1 MVDGSLKFDTKFDTD
16 GVNKA
21 TDMVNKSVSRMYQ
34 RVKQAFSGKEVD
46 QSSAKM
52 KRLQNNVDE
61 ANAKVEKQ
69 IAEVER
75 LRTEYENLKSDD
87 GYIEPEAAKPLIEQ
101 AETLKAKIA
110 EAKQQV
116 AEYDKQWEHGVTG
129 ADGKSGEWVD
139 KVHSLQAEYD
149 KVLEK
154 IEKIESKAEA
164 KHQTDRSAQLASS
177 EAAIVDAEK
186 KLGGLKSKADI
197 AKTKLREAL
206 DAKAPAGFKKGLTGA
221 TAGLDKFV
229 KRIGG
234 LAKRVFIF
242 TVITRALRKLKELL
256 TSMTS
261 SDKQIQTSLA
271 NIKGNLLTAFQPI
284 YEFALPAIKALL
296 HALEQASAFLASFT
310 AALFGKSVS
319 QMQKNAKALNKQ
331 ATATSKVGK
340 AAEKASRSLASFDEL
355 NQLSDNSSSSSGGT
369 DASSVPAFN
378 TNLDDLDGNMAKIAA
393 YGSMLLGV
401 ALLMVGIATV
411 NIPAIILGIA
421 LIAAGIK
428 VGQNTGAF
436 SSMPTW
442 VNQIITWGL
451 MILGAALLIVGLVK
465 FSPKLILAGI
475 ALYMTGVKYGE
486 ASGAFEAMPGW
497 LKQIITWGG
506 MALGTALLVV
516 GIVMGNIYLTLA
528 GIMLLV
534 TGMTVGDKSGAFEAM
549 PPWLAQIVTWGSIAL
564 GTALLIAGIATTN
577 IPLIA
582 AGAALF
588 SVGIA
593 TGINSG
599 AFSAAWNAIKS
610 FGSQIAHGAADLW
623 NKITSGASRMWDS
636 IKNSGRDRL
645 NGIISLV
652 ERCINT
658 VVNKANRISWNIPD
672 WVPGIGGKKFGF
684 NLPTVSIPR
693 LATGTVVPRNYGEYT
708 AILGDNKREPEV
720 VSPLSTMKQ
729 AVREVMNELSGDNSR
744 PISISI
750 YTTLDGKVVGQSVIE
765 YHNGVVRRTGKT
777 PLAGVSV

>member
-1 MVDGSLKFDTKFDTD
+1 MVDGSLKFDTKFDTS

-21 TDMVNKSVSRMYQ
+21 TDMVNNSVSRMYQ

-46 QSSAKM
+46 QSSAKI
-52 KRLQNNVDE
+52 KQLQNNVDE

-69 IAEVER
+69 MAEVER
-75 LRTEYENLKSDD
+75 LRTEYEKLKSDN

-116 AEYDKQWEHGVTG
+116 AEYDKQWKHGVAG
-129 ADGKSGEWVD
+129 ADGKSGKWVD

-164 KHQTDRSAQLASS
+164 RHQTDRDAQLKAY
-177 EAAIVDAEK
+177 EDKIAALEG
-186 KLGGLKSKADI
+186 KLEGLKKKAGI
-197 AKTKLREAL
+197 ARTKLNEAL
-206 DAKAPAGFKKGLTGA
+206 DAKVPSNFKKSLSGA
-221 TAGLDKFV
+221 TGGLNKFT
-229 KRIGG
+229 KRVIG

-242 TVITRALRKLKELL
+242 TVITRALRKLRALL
-256 TSMTS
+256 ASMIS
-261 SDKQIQTSLA
+261 SDKQIRTSLA

-284 YEFALPAIKALL
+284 HEVALPALKKLL
-296 HALEQASAFLASFT
+296 LVLEQVTAFVAQFT

-340 AAEKASRSLASFDEL
+340 AADKAARSLASFDEL

-369 DASSVPAFN
+369 DASSAPAFN

-401 ALLMVGIATV
+401 ALLMIGIAKF
-411 NIPAIILGIA
+411 NIPAIIFGIA
-421 LIAAGIK
+421 LIAEGIK

-516 GIVMGNIYLTLA
+516 GIVMGNIHLTLA

-729 AVREVMNELSGDNSR
+729 AVREVMNELGGDNSR

>member
-1 MVDGSLKFDTKFDTD
+1 
-16 GVNKA
+16 
-21 TDMVNKSVSRMYQ
+21 
-34 RVKQAFSGKEVD
+34 
-46 QSSAKM
+46 
-52 KRLQNNVDE
+52 
-61 ANAKVEKQ
+61 
-69 IAEVER
+69 
-75 LRTEYENLKSDD
+75 
-87 GYIEPEAAKPLIEQ
+87 
-101 AETLKAKIA
+101 
-110 EAKQQV
+110 
-116 AEYDKQWEHGVTG
+116 
-129 ADGKSGEWVD
+129 
-139 KVHSLQAEYD
+139 
-149 KVLEK
+149 
-154 IEKIESKAEA
+154 
-164 KHQTDRSAQLASS
+164 
-177 EAAIVDAEK
+177 
-186 KLGGLKSKADI
+186 
-197 AKTKLREAL
+197 
-206 DAKAPAGFKKGLTGA
+206 
-221 TAGLDKFV
+221 
-229 KRIGG
+229 
-234 LAKRVFIF
+234 
-242 TVITRALRKLKELL
+242 
-256 TSMTS
+256 
-261 SDKQIQTSLA
+261 
-271 NIKGNLLTAFQPI
+271 
-284 YEFALPAIKALL
+284 
-296 HALEQASAFLASFT
+296 
-310 AALFGKSVS
+310 
-319 QMQKNAKALNKQ
+319 
-331 ATATSKVGK
+331 
-340 AAEKASRSLASFDEL
+340 
-355 NQLSDNSSSSSGGT
+355 
-369 DASSVPAFN
+369 
-378 TNLDDLDGNMAKIAA
+378 
-393 YGSMLLGV
+393 
-401 ALLMVGIATV
+401 
-411 NIPAIILGIA
+411 
-421 LIAAGIK
+421 
-428 VGQNTGAF
+428 
-436 SSMPTW
+436 
-442 VNQIITWGL
+442 

-636 IKNSGRDRL
+636 IKSSGRDKL

>member
-1 MVDGSLKFDTKFDTD
+1 MVDGSLKFDTKFDTG

-34 RVKQAFSGKEVD
+34 RVKQAFSGKEID

-61 ANAKVEKQ
+61 ANAKVKKQ

-101 AETLKAKIA
+101 AEMLKAKIA

-116 AEYDKQWEHGVTG
+116 AEYDKQWEHGVAG

-139 KVHSLQAEYD
+139 KVHRLQAEYD

-177 EAAIVDAEK
+177 EAAIADAEK

-206 DAKAPAGFKKGLTGA
+206 DAKAPAGFKKSLTGA
-221 TAGLDKFV
+221 TVGLDKFV

-242 TVITRALRKLKELL
+242 TVITKALRKLRALL

-369 DASSVPAFN
+369 DASSAPSFDSNIADME
-378 TNLDDLDGNMAKIAA
+378 TNVKKITA
-393 YGSMLLGV
+393 YATILAGI
-401 ALLMVGIATV
+401 ALVMVGIATA
-411 NIPAIILGIA
+411 NISAALFGVGLIITGIA
-421 LIAAGIK
+421 FGK
-428 VGQNTGAF
+428 GSGAF
-436 SSMPTW
+436 SGIPQW
-442 VNQIITWGL
+442 VHQIITWGS
-451 MILGAALLIVGLVK
+451 MILGVVLIVLGCYLG
-465 FSPKLILAGI
+465 FNPKLILAGL
-475 ALYMTGVKYGE
+475 AMLGTGLAYGS
-486 ASGAFEAMPGW
+486 ASGAFDVAFAKISEFKDNVINKIKEFGVNVKDWWNSNLAKFFTREYWQEKFNNIRGRCADF
-497 LKQIITWGG
+497 KNAVFNGAQN
-506 MALGTALLVV
+506 LV
-516 GIVMGNIYLTLA
+516 
-528 GIMLLV
+528 
-534 TGMTVGDKSGAFEAM
+534 SR
-549 PPWLAQIVTWGSIAL
+549 IA
-564 GTALLIAGIATTN
+564 
-577 IPLIA
+577 
-582 AGAALF
+582 
-588 SVGIA
+588 S
-593 TGINSG
+593 
-599 AFSAAWNAIKS
+599 SASN
-610 FGSQIAHGAADLW
+610 LW

-708 AILGDNKREPEV
+708 AILGDNKRDPEV

>member
-116 AEYDKQWEHGVTG
+116 AEYDKQWEHGVAG

-186 KLGGLKSKADI
+186 KLDGLRSKADI

-206 DAKAPAGFKKGLTGA
+206 SAKAPAGFKKGLTGA

-242 TVITRALRKLKELL
+242 TVITKALRKLKELL

-355 NQLSDNSSSSSGGT
+355 NQLSDNSSSSSGGA

-378 TNLDDLDGNMAKIAA
+378 TDLDDLDGNMAKIAA

-506 MALGTALLVV
+506 M
-516 GIVMGNIYLTLA
+516 
-528 GIMLLV
+528 
-534 TGMTVGDKSGAFEAM
+534 
-549 PPWLAQIVTWGSIAL
+549 AL

-777 PLAGVSV
+777 PLAGVGV

>member
-116 AEYDKQWEHGVTG
+116 AEYDKQWEQGVAG
-129 ADGKSGEWVD
+129 ADSKSGEWVD

-164 KHQTDRSAQLASS
+164 KHQTDRAAQLASS
-177 EAAIVDAEK
+177 EAAIADAET
-186 KLGGLKSKADI
+186 KLNGLKSKADI

-206 DAKAPAGFKKGLTGA
+206 SAKAPAGFKKSLAGA
-221 TAGLDKFV
+221 TVGLDKFV

-242 TVITRALRKLKELL
+242 TVITKALRKLKELL

-261 SDKQIQTSLA
+261 SDKQVQTSLA

-355 NQLSDNSSSSSGGT
+355 NQLSDNSSSSSGAT
-369 DASSVPAFN
+369 DASSAPSFN
-378 TNLDDLDGNMAKIAA
+378 SNIADMETNVKKITA
-393 YGSMLLGV
+393 YATILAGI
-401 ALLMVGIATV
+401 ALVMVGIATA
-411 NIPAIILGIA
+411 NISAALFGVGLIITGIA
-421 LIAAGIK
+421 FGK
-428 VGQNTGAF
+428 GSGAF
-436 SSMPTW
+436 SGIPQW
-442 VNQIITWGL
+442 VHQIITWGS
-451 MILGAALLIVGLVK
+451 MILGVVLIVLGCYLG
-465 FSPKLILAGI
+465 FNPKLILAGL
-475 ALYMTGVKYGE
+475 AMLGTGLAYGS
-486 ASGAFEAMPGW
+486 ASGAFDVAFAKISEFKDNVINKIKEFGVNVKDWWNSNLAKFFTREYWQEKFNNIRGRCADF
-497 LKQIITWGG
+497 KNAVFNGAQN
-506 MALGTALLVV
+506 LV
-516 GIVMGNIYLTLA
+516 
-528 GIMLLV
+528 
-534 TGMTVGDKSGAFEAM
+534 SR
-549 PPWLAQIVTWGSIAL
+549 IA
-564 GTALLIAGIATTN
+564 
-577 IPLIA
+577 
-582 AGAALF
+582 
-588 SVGIA
+588 S
-593 TGINSG
+593 
-599 AFSAAWNAIKS
+599 SASN
-610 FGSQIAHGAADLW
+610 LW

-658 VVNKANRISWNIPD
+658 VVNKANIISWNIPD

-729 AVREVMNELSGDNSR
+729 AVREVMNELGGDNSR

>member
-46 QSSAKM
+46 QSTARM
-52 KRLQNNVDE
+52 KQLQNSVDE

-69 IAEVER
+69 ISDIER
-75 LRTEYENLKSDD
+75 LRAEYAELKADD
-87 GYIEPEAAKPLIEQ
+87 GYIEPETAIPLIEQ

-116 AEYDKQWEHGVTG
+116 AEYDKQWEQGVAG
-129 ADGKSGEWVD
+129 ADSKSSQWID
-139 KVHSLQAEYD
+139 KLHSLQEEYD
-149 KVLEK
+149 KILEK

-164 KHQTDRSAQLASS
+164 KHQTDRDARLKAYEEKISDS
-177 EAAIVDAEK
+177 EG
-186 KLGGLKSKADI
+186 KLEGLKNKAEI
-197 AKTKLREAL
+197 AKTKLNEAL
-206 DAKAPAGFKKGLTGA
+206 DAKVPSNFKRGLTGA
-221 TAGLDKFV
+221 TEGLSRFL
-229 KRIGG
+229 KRVMG
-234 LAKRVFIF
+234 LAKRVFVF
-242 TVITRALRKLKELL
+242 TVILRALRKLQELL
-256 TSMTS
+256 KTMTS
-261 SDKQIQTSLA
+261 TDKQVQTSLA

-284 YEFALPAIKALL
+284 YEVALPALKELL
-296 HALEQASAFLASFT
+296 FVLEQVTAFVASFT

-355 NQLSDNSSSSSGGT
+355 NQLSDNSSSSSGAT
-369 DASSVPAFN
+369 DASSAPSFDSNIADME
-378 TNLDDLDGNMAKIAA
+378 TNVKKITA
-393 YGSMLLGV
+393 YATILAGI
-401 ALLMVGIATV
+401 ALVMVGIVTA
-411 NIPAIILGIA
+411 NISAALFGVGLIITGIA
-421 LIAAGIK
+421 FGK
-428 VGQNTGAF
+428 GSGAF
-436 SSMPTW
+436 SGIPQW
-442 VNQIITWGL
+442 VHQIITWGS
-451 MILGAALLIVGLVK
+451 MILGVVLIVLGCYLG
-465 FSPKLILAGI
+465 FNPKLILAGL
-475 ALYMTGVKYGE
+475 AMLGTGLAYGS
-486 ASGAFEAMPGW
+486 ASGAFDVAFAKISEFKDNVINKIKEFGVNVKDWWNSNLAKFFTREYWQEKFNNIRGRCADF
-497 LKQIITWGG
+497 KNAVFNGAQN
-506 MALGTALLVV
+506 LV
-516 GIVMGNIYLTLA
+516 
-528 GIMLLV
+528 
-534 TGMTVGDKSGAFEAM
+534 SR
-549 PPWLAQIVTWGSIAL
+549 IA
-564 GTALLIAGIATTN
+564 
-577 IPLIA
+577 
-582 AGAALF
+582 
-588 SVGIA
+588 S
-593 TGINSG
+593 
-599 AFSAAWNAIKS
+599 SASN
-610 FGSQIAHGAADLW
+610 LW

-729 AVREVMNELSGDNSR
+729 AVREVMNELGGDNSR

>member
-46 QSSAKM
+46 QSTARM
-52 KRLQNNVDE
+52 KQLQNSVDE

-69 IAEVER
+69 ISDIER
-75 LRTEYENLKSDD
+75 LRAEYAELKADD
-87 GYIEPEAAKPLIEQ
+87 GYIEPETAIPLIEQ
-101 AETLKAKIA
+101 AETLTAKIA

-116 AEYDKQWEHGVTG
+116 AEYDKQWEQGVAG
-129 ADGKSGEWVD
+129 ADSKSSQWID
-139 KVHSLQAEYD
+139 KLHSLQEEYD
-149 KVLEK
+149 KILEK

-164 KHQTDRSAQLASS
+164 KHQTDRDAQLKAYGEKISDS
-177 EAAIVDAEK
+177 EG
-186 KLGGLKSKADI
+186 KLEGLKNKAEI
-197 AKTKLREAL
+197 AKTKLNEAL
-206 DAKAPAGFKKGLTGA
+206 DAKVPSNFKRGLTGA
-221 TAGLDKFV
+221 TEGLSRFL
-229 KRIGG
+229 KRVMG
-234 LAKRVFIF
+234 LAKRVFVF
-242 TVITRALRKLKELL
+242 TVILRALRKLQELL
-256 TSMTS
+256 KTMTS
-261 SDKQIQTSLA
+261 TDKQVQISLA

-284 YEFALPAIKALL
+284 YEVALPALKELL
-296 HALEQASAFLASFT
+296 FVLEQVTAFVASFT

-355 NQLSDNSSSSSGGT
+355 NQLSDNSSSSSGAT
-369 DASSVPAFN
+369 DASSAPSFDSNIADME
-378 TNLDDLDGNMAKIAA
+378 TNVKKITA
-393 YGSMLLGV
+393 YATILAGI
-401 ALLMVGIATV
+401 ALVMVGIATA
-411 NIPAIILGIA
+411 NISAALFGVGLIITGIA
-421 LIAAGIK
+421 FGK
-428 VGQNTGAF
+428 GSGAF
-436 SSMPTW
+436 SGIPQW
-442 VNQIITWGL
+442 VHQIITWGS
-451 MILGAALLIVGLVK
+451 MILGVVLIVLGCYLG
-465 FSPKLILAGI
+465 FNPKLILAGL
-475 ALYMTGVKYGE
+475 AMLGTGLAYGS
-486 ASGAFEAMPGW
+486 ASGAFDVAFAKISEFKDNVINKIKEFGVNVKDWWNSNLAKFFTREYWQEKFNNIRGRCADF
-497 LKQIITWGG
+497 KNAVFNGAQN
-506 MALGTALLVV
+506 LV
-516 GIVMGNIYLTLA
+516 
-528 GIMLLV
+528 
-534 TGMTVGDKSGAFEAM
+534 SR
-549 PPWLAQIVTWGSIAL
+549 IA
-564 GTALLIAGIATTN
+564 
-577 IPLIA
+577 
-582 AGAALF
+582 
-588 SVGIA
+588 S
-593 TGINSG
+593 
-599 AFSAAWNAIKS
+599 SASN
-610 FGSQIAHGAADLW
+610 LW
-623 NKITSGASRMWDS
+623 NKITSGASRMWDL

-729 AVREVMNELSGDNSR
+729 AVREVMNELSGDNLR

>member
-1 MVDGSLKFDTKFDTD
+1 MADGSLDFDANFDMD
-16 GVNKA
+16 GVNEA
-21 TDMVNKSVSRMYQ
+21 TNMVNKSVSRMHQ
-34 RVKQAFSGKEVD
+34 SIKHAFGGKEID

-52 KRLQNNVDE
+52 KQLRNNVDE

-69 IAEVER
+69 IAEIER
-75 LRTEYENLKSDD
+75 LRAEYESLKANDD
-87 GYIEPEAAKPLIEQ
+87 YVEPEATKFLMSQAKQLEQ
-101 AETLKAKIA
+101 QRA
-110 EAKQQV
+110 EARAKV
-116 AEYDKQWEHGVTG
+116 AEYNQQWKQGIVG
-129 ADGKSGEWVD
+129 ADNKSSEWVE
-139 KVHSLQAEYD
+139 KVQSLQAKYA

-154 IEKIESKAEA
+154 IEKIESKAQS
-164 KHQTDRSAQLASS
+164 KQQTKRNAQLAALESGI
-177 EAAIVDAEK
+177 ANAET
-186 KLGGLKSKADI
+186 KLGSLQNKADV

-206 DAKAPAGFKKGLTGA
+206 SAKTPSGFRKSLSGA
-221 TAGLDKFV
+221 TVGLDKFV
-229 KRIGG
+229 KRVAG
-234 LAKRVFIF
+234 LAKRVFVF

-256 TSMTS
+256 TSMTA
-261 SDKQIQTSLA
+261 SDKQVQTSLA

-296 HALEQASAFLASFT
+296 RALEQASAFLASFT

-340 AAEKASRSLASFDEL
+340 ATEKASRSLASFDEL
-355 NQLSDNSSSSSGGT
+355 NQLSDNSSGSDAGASGAT
-369 DASSVPAFN
+369 APSFDNEIA
-378 TNLDDLDGNMAKIAA
+378 DLDSNIKRVTSQAMTLAGVGLVLVGIATA
-393 YGSMLLGV
+393 SIPAILTGVAFIAMGVVMREGTGTLTKPDWVDQVITWGGMIVGV
-401 ALLMVGIATV
+401 ALLVAGLA
-411 NIPAIILGIA
+411 LGSI
-421 LIAAGIK
+421 
-428 VGQNTGAF
+428 
-436 SSMPTW
+436 
-442 VNQIITWGL
+442 
-451 MILGAALLIVGLVK
+451 
-465 FSPKLILAGI
+465 KLILAGI
-475 ALYMTGVKYGE
+475 TLYATAVAYGK
-486 ASGAFEAMPGW
+486 ASGTFEAMPSW
-497 LKQIITWGG
+497 LKQ
-506 MALGTALLVV
+506 V
-516 GIVMGNIYLTLA
+516 
-528 GIMLLV
+528 
-534 TGMTVGDKSGAFEAM
+534 
-549 PPWLAQIVTWGSIAL
+549 VTWGSIAL
-564 GTALLIAGIATTN
+564 GTALLVIGIATGN
-577 IPLIA
+577 IALIA
-582 AGAALF
+582 AGILAFKFGAD
-588 SVGIA
+588 VGRE
-593 TGINSG
+593 SG
-599 AFSAAWNAIKS
+599 AFSELPSWLQTIINWGKKAMGTAMLVVGLITAQLSLIQIGASMLGITISTETVSDAFASTWNAVKS
-610 FGSQIAHGAADLW
+610 LGTRIANCASDLW

-636 IKNSGRDRL
+636 VKNSGRDRL

>member
-1 MVDGSLKFDTKFDTD
+1 
-16 GVNKA
+16 
-21 TDMVNKSVSRMYQ
+21 MYQ

-206 DAKAPAGFKKGLTGA
+206 SAKAPAGFKKGLTGA

-242 TVITRALRKLKELL
+242 TVITKALRKLKELL

-319 QMQKNAKALNKQ
+319 QMQRNAKALNKQ

-355 NQLSDNSSSSSGGT
+355 NQLSDNSSSSSGAT
-369 DASSVPAFN
+369 DASSAPSFDSNIADME
-378 TNLDDLDGNMAKIAA
+378 TNVKKITA
-393 YGSMLLGV
+393 YATILAGI
-401 ALLMVGIATV
+401 ALVMVGIATAHISAALFGV
-411 NIPAIILGIA
+411 GLIITGIA
-421 LIAAGIK
+421 FGK
-428 VGQNTGAF
+428 GSGAF
-436 SSMPTW
+436 SGIPQW
-442 VNQIITWGL
+442 VHQIITWGS
-451 MILGAALLIVGLVK
+451 MILGVVLIVLGCYLG
-465 FSPKLILAGI
+465 FNPKLILAGL
-475 ALYMTGVKYGE
+475 AMLGTGLAYGS
-486 ASGAFEAMPGW
+486 ASGAFDVAFAKISEFKDNVINKIKEFGVNVKDWWNSNLAKFFTREYWQEKFNNIRGRCADF
-497 LKQIITWGG
+497 KNAVFNGAQN
-506 MALGTALLVV
+506 LV
-516 GIVMGNIYLTLA
+516 
-528 GIMLLV
+528 
-534 TGMTVGDKSGAFEAM
+534 SR
-549 PPWLAQIVTWGSIAL
+549 IA
-564 GTALLIAGIATTN
+564 
-577 IPLIA
+577 
-582 AGAALF
+582 
-588 SVGIA
+588 S
-593 TGINSG
+593 
-599 AFSAAWNAIKS
+599 SASN
-610 FGSQIAHGAADLW
+610 LW

-636 IKNSGRDRL
+636 IKNSGRDKL

-729 AVREVMNELSGDNSR
+729 AVREVMNELGGDNSR

>member
-1 MVDGSLKFDTKFDTD
+1 MVDGSLDFDANFDMD
-16 GVNKA
+16 GVNEA
-21 TDMVNKSVSRMYQ
+21 TNMVNKSVSRMHQ
-34 RVKQAFSGKEVD
+34 RIKHAFGGKEID

-52 KRLQNNVDE
+52 KQLRNNVDE

-69 IAEVER
+69 IAEIER
-75 LRTEYENLKSDD
+75 LRAEYESLKANDD
-87 GYIEPEAAKPLIEQ
+87 YVEPEATKFLMSQAKQLEQ
-101 AETLKAKIA
+101 QRA
-110 EAKQQV
+110 EARAKV
-116 AEYDKQWEHGVTG
+116 AEYNQQWKQGIVG
-129 ADGKSGEWVD
+129 ADNKSSEWVE
-139 KVHSLQAEYD
+139 KVQSLQAKYA

-154 IEKIESKAEA
+154 IEKIESKAQS
-164 KHQTDRSAQLASS
+164 KQQTKRNAQLAALESGI
-177 EAAIVDAEK
+177 ANAET
-186 KLGGLKSKADI
+186 KLGSLQNKADV

-206 DAKAPAGFKKGLTGA
+206 SAKTPSGFRKSLSGA
-221 TAGLDKFV
+221 TVGLDKFA
-229 KRIGG
+229 KRVAG

-442 VNQIITWGL
+442 VNQIITWGQ

-475 ALYMTGVKYGE
+475 ALYMTGAKYGE

-506 MALGTALLVV
+506 MALGTALLVA

-534 TGMTVGDKSGAFEAM
+534 TGMTVGDENGAFEAM

-564 GTALLIAGIATTN
+564 GTALLIAGIATAN

-593 TGINSG
+593 TGIKSG

-636 IKNSGRDRL
+636 IKNSGRGRL

-729 AVREVMNELSGDNSR
+729 AVREVMNELGGDNSR

>member
-75 LRTEYENLKSDD
+75 LRAEYENLKSDD
-87 GYIEPEAAKPLIEQ
+87 GYIEPETAIPLIEQ

-116 AEYDKQWEHGVTG
+116 AEYDKQWEQGVAG
-129 ADGKSGEWVD
+129 ADSKSSQWID
-139 KVHSLQAEYD
+139 KLHSLQEEYD
-149 KVLEK
+149 KILEK

-164 KHQTDRSAQLASS
+164 KHQTDRDAQLKAYEEKISDS
-177 EAAIVDAEK
+177 EG
-186 KLGGLKSKADI
+186 KLEGLKNKAEI
-197 AKTKLREAL
+197 AKTKLNEAL
-206 DAKAPAGFKKGLTGA
+206 DAKVPSNFKRGLTGA
-221 TAGLDKFV
+221 TEGLSRFL
-229 KRIGG
+229 KRVMG
-234 LAKRVFIF
+234 LAKRVFVF
-242 TVITRALRKLKELL
+242 TVILRALRKLQELL
-256 TSMTS
+256 KTMTS
-261 SDKQIQTSLA
+261 TDKQVQTSLA

-284 YEFALPAIKALL
+284 YEVALPALKELL
-296 HALEQASAFLASFT
+296 FVLEQVTAFVASFT

-355 NQLSDNSSSSSGGT
+355 NQLSDNSSSSSGAT
-369 DASSVPAFN
+369 DASSAPSFDSNIADME
-378 TNLDDLDGNMAKIAA
+378 TNVKKITA
-393 YGSMLLGV
+393 YATILAGI
-401 ALLMVGIATV
+401 ALVMVGIATA
-411 NIPAIILGIA
+411 NISAALFGVGLIITGIA
-421 LIAAGIK
+421 FGK
-428 VGQNTGAF
+428 GSGAF
-436 SSMPTW
+436 SGIPQW
-442 VNQIITWGL
+442 VHQIITWGS
-451 MILGAALLIVGLVK
+451 MILGVVLIVLGCYLG
-465 FSPKLILAGI
+465 FNPKLILAGL
-475 ALYMTGVKYGE
+475 AMLGTGLAYGS
-486 ASGAFEAMPGW
+486 ASGAFDVAFAKISEFKDNVINKIKEFGVNVKDWWNSNLAKFFTREYWQEKFDNIRGRCADF
-497 LKQIITWGG
+497 KNAVFNGAQN
-506 MALGTALLVV
+506 LV
-516 GIVMGNIYLTLA
+516 
-528 GIMLLV
+528 
-534 TGMTVGDKSGAFEAM
+534 SR
-549 PPWLAQIVTWGSIAL
+549 IA
-564 GTALLIAGIATTN
+564 
-577 IPLIA
+577 
-582 AGAALF
+582 
-588 SVGIA
+588 S
-593 TGINSG
+593 
-599 AFSAAWNAIKS
+599 SASN
-610 FGSQIAHGAADLW
+610 LW

-636 IKNSGRDRL
+636 IKNSGRDKL

-729 AVREVMNELSGDNSR
+729 AVREVMNELGGDNSR

>member
-1 MVDGSLKFDTKFDTD
+1 MADGSLDFDANFDMD
-16 GVNKA
+16 GVNEA
-21 TDMVNKSVSRMYQ
+21 TNMVNKSVSRMHQ
-34 RVKQAFSGKEVD
+34 SIKHAFGGKEID

-52 KRLQNNVDE
+52 KQLRDNVDE

-69 IAEVER
+69 IAEIER
-75 LRTEYENLKSDD
+75 LRAEYESLKANDD
-87 GYIEPEAAKPLIEQ
+87 YVEPEATKFLMSQAKQLEQ
-101 AETLKAKIA
+101 QRA
-110 EAKQQV
+110 EARAKV
-116 AEYDKQWEHGVTG
+116 AEYNQQWKQGIVG
-129 ADGKSGEWVD
+129 ADNKSSEWVE
-139 KVHSLQAEYD
+139 KVQSLQAKYA

-154 IEKIESKAEA
+154 IEKIESKAQS
-164 KHQTDRSAQLASS
+164 KQQTKRNAQLAALESGI
-177 EAAIVDAEK
+177 ANAET
-186 KLGGLKSKADI
+186 KLGSLQNKADV

-206 DAKAPAGFKKGLTGA
+206 SAKTPSGFRKSLSGA
-221 TAGLDKFV
+221 TVGLDKFA
-229 KRIGG
+229 KRVAG
-234 LAKRVFIF
+234 LAKRVFVF

-256 TSMTS
+256 TSMTA
-261 SDKQIQTSLA
+261 SDKQVQTSLA

-284 YEFALPAIKALL
+284 YEVALPALKELL
-296 HALEQASAFLASFT
+296 LVLEQASAFLASFT

-369 DASSVPAFN
+369 DASSAPAFN

-528 GIMLLV
+528 GIMLLA

-593 TGINSG
+593 TGIKSG

>member
-46 QSSAKM
+46 QSTARM
-52 KRLQNNVDE
+52 KQLQNSVDE

-69 IAEVER
+69 ISDIER
-75 LRTEYENLKSDD
+75 LRAEYAELKADD
-87 GYIEPEAAKPLIEQ
+87 GYIEPETAIPLIEQ

-116 AEYDKQWEHGVTG
+116 AEYDKQWEQGVAG
-129 ADGKSGEWVD
+129 ADSKSSQWID
-139 KVHSLQAEYD
+139 KLHSLQEEYD
-149 KVLEK
+149 KILEK

-164 KHQTDRSAQLASS
+164 KHQTDRDAQLKAYEEKISDS
-177 EAAIVDAEK
+177 EG
-186 KLGGLKSKADI
+186 KLEGLKNKAEI
-197 AKTKLREAL
+197 SKTKLNEAL
-206 DAKAPAGFKKGLTGA
+206 DAKVPSNFKRGLTGA
-221 TAGLDKFV
+221 TEGLSRFL
-229 KRIGG
+229 KRVMG
-234 LAKRVFIF
+234 LAKRVFVF
-242 TVITRALRKLKELL
+242 TVILRALRKLQELL
-256 TSMTS
+256 KTMTS
-261 SDKQIQTSLA
+261 TDKQVQTSLA

-284 YEFALPAIKALL
+284 YEVALPALKELL
-296 HALEQASAFLASFT
+296 FVLEQVTAFVASFT

-355 NQLSDNSSSSSGGT
+355 NQLSDNSSSSSGAT
-369 DASSVPAFN
+369 DASSAPSFDSNIADME
-378 TNLDDLDGNMAKIAA
+378 TNVKKITA
-393 YGSMLLGV
+393 YATILAGI
-401 ALLMVGIATV
+401 ALVMVGIATA
-411 NIPAIILGIA
+411 NISAALFGVGLIITGIA
-421 LIAAGIK
+421 FGK
-428 VGQNTGAF
+428 GSGAF
-436 SSMPTW
+436 SGIPQW
-442 VNQIITWGL
+442 VHQIITWGS
-451 MILGAALLIVGLVK
+451 MILGVVLIVLGCYLG
-465 FSPKLILAGI
+465 FNPKLILAGL
-475 ALYMTGVKYGE
+475 AMLGTGLAYGS
-486 ASGAFEAMPGW
+486 ASGAFDVAFAKISEFKDNVINKIKEFGVNVKDWWNSNLAKFFTREYWQEKFNNIRGRCADF
-497 LKQIITWGG
+497 KNAVFNGAQN
-506 MALGTALLVV
+506 LV
-516 GIVMGNIYLTLA
+516 
-528 GIMLLV
+528 
-534 TGMTVGDKSGAFEAM
+534 SR
-549 PPWLAQIVTWGSIAL
+549 IA
-564 GTALLIAGIATTN
+564 
-577 IPLIA
+577 
-582 AGAALF
+582 
-588 SVGIA
+588 S
-593 TGINSG
+593 
-599 AFSAAWNAIKS
+599 SASN
-610 FGSQIAHGAADLW
+610 LW

-636 IKNSGRDRL
+636 IKNSGRDKL

-729 AVREVMNELSGDNSR
+729 AVREVMNELGGDNSR

>member
-116 AEYDKQWEHGVTG
+116 AEYDKQWEHGVAG

-139 KVHSLQAEYD
+139 KVHRLQAEYD

-186 KLGGLKSKADI
+186 KLDGLRSKADI

-206 DAKAPAGFKKGLTGA
+206 SAKAPAGFKKSLTGA
-221 TAGLDKFV
+221 TVGLDKFV
-229 KRIGG
+229 KRIRG
-234 LAKRVFIF
+234 LSKRVFIF
-242 TVITRALRKLKELL
+242 TVITRALRKLRALL

-261 SDKQIQTSLA
+261 SDKQIQTYLA

-296 HALEQASAFLASFT
+296 HAIEQASAFLASFT

-369 DASSVPAFN
+369 DASSAPSFDNEIA
-378 TNLDDLDGNMAKIAA
+378 DLDSNIKRVTSQAMTLAGVGLVLVGIATA
-393 YGSMLLGV
+393 SIPAILTGVALIMMGVTMREGTGTLTKPNWVDQVITWGGMIVGV
-401 ALLMVGIATV
+401 ALLVAGLA
-411 NIPAIILGIA
+411 LGSI
-421 LIAAGIK
+421 
-428 VGQNTGAF
+428 
-436 SSMPTW
+436 
-442 VNQIITWGL
+442 
-451 MILGAALLIVGLVK
+451 
-465 FSPKLILAGI
+465 KLILAGI
-475 ALYMTGVKYGE
+475 TLYATAAAYGK
-486 ASGAFEAMPGW
+486 ASGTFEAMPSW
-497 LKQIITWGG
+497 LKQ
-506 MALGTALLVV
+506 V
-516 GIVMGNIYLTLA
+516 
-528 GIMLLV
+528 
-534 TGMTVGDKSGAFEAM
+534 
-549 PPWLAQIVTWGSIAL
+549 VTWGSIAL
-564 GTALLIAGIATTN
+564 GTALLVIGIATGN
-577 IPLIA
+577 IALIA
-582 AGAALF
+582 AGILAF
-588 SVGIA
+588 KFGTDVGRE
-593 TGINSG
+593 SG
-599 AFSAAWNAIKS
+599 AFSELPSWLQTIISWGKKAMGTALLVVGLITANLSLIQRGASMLGITISTETVSDAFSATWNAVRS
-610 FGSQIAHGAADLW
+610 LGTRIANCAADLW

-729 AVREVMNELSGDNSR
+729 AVREVMNELGGDNSR

>member
-1 MVDGSLKFDTKFDTD
+1 MADGSLDFDANFDMD
-16 GVNKA
+16 GVNEA
-21 TDMVNKSVSRMYQ
+21 TNMVNKSVSRMHQ
-34 RVKQAFSGKEVD
+34 SIKHAFGGKEID

-52 KRLQNNVDE
+52 KQLRNNVDE

-69 IAEVER
+69 IAEIER
-75 LRTEYENLKSDD
+75 LRAEYESLKANDD
-87 GYIEPEAAKPLIEQ
+87 YVEPEATKFLMSQAKQLEQ
-101 AETLKAKIA
+101 QRA
-110 EAKQQV
+110 EARAKV
-116 AEYDKQWEHGVTG
+116 AEYNQQWKQGVVG
-129 ADGKSGEWVD
+129 ADNKSSEWVE
-139 KVHSLQAEYD
+139 KVQSLQAKYA

-154 IEKIESKAEA
+154 IEKIESKAQS
-164 KHQTDRSAQLASS
+164 KQQTKRNAQLAALESGI
-177 EAAIVDAEK
+177 ANAET
-186 KLGGLKSKADI
+186 KLGSLQNKADV

-206 DAKAPAGFKKGLTGA
+206 SAKTPSGFRKSLSGA
-221 TAGLDKFV
+221 TVGLDKFV
-229 KRIGG
+229 KRVAG
-234 LAKRVFIF
+234 LAKRVFVF

-256 TSMTS
+256 TSMMA
-261 SDKQIQTSLA
+261 SDKQVQTSLA
-271 NIKGNLLTAFQPI
+271 NTKGNLLTAFQPI

-296 HALEQASAFLASFT
+296 QVLEQASAFLASFT

-369 DASSVPAFN
+369 DASSAPAFN

-729 AVREVMNELSGDNSR
+729 AVREVMNELSGDSSR

>member
-242 TVITRALRKLKELL
+242 TVITKALRKLKELL

-369 DASSVPAFN
+369 DASSAPSFDSNIAN
-378 TNLDDLDGNMAKIAA
+378 METNVKKITA
-393 YGSMLLGV
+393 YATILAGI
-401 ALLMVGIATV
+401 ALVMVGIATA
-411 NIPAIILGIA
+411 NISAALFGVGLIITGIA
-421 LIAAGIK
+421 FGK
-428 VGQNTGAF
+428 GSGAF
-436 SSMPTW
+436 SGIPQW
-442 VNQIITWGL
+442 VHQIITWGS
-451 MILGAALLIVGLVK
+451 MILGVVLIVLGCYLG
-465 FSPKLILAGI
+465 FNPKLILAG
-475 ALYMTGVKYGE
+475 LTMLGVGLAYGS
-486 ASGAFEAMPGW
+486 ASGAFDVAFAKISEFKDNVINKIKEFGANVKDWWISNLAKFFTREYWQEKFNNIRG
-497 LKQIITWGG
+497 KCADFKNAVFNGAQN
-506 MALGTALLVV
+506 LV
-516 GIVMGNIYLTLA
+516 
-528 GIMLLV
+528 
-534 TGMTVGDKSGAFEAM
+534 SR
-549 PPWLAQIVTWGSIAL
+549 IA
-564 GTALLIAGIATTN
+564 
-577 IPLIA
+577 
-582 AGAALF
+582 
-588 SVGIA
+588 S
-593 TGINSG
+593 
-599 AFSAAWNAIKS
+599 SASN
-610 FGSQIAHGAADLW
+610 LW
-623 NKITSGASRMWDS
+623 NKITSGAARMWDTV
-636 IKNSGRDRL
+636 KNAGRDRL

>member
-116 AEYDKQWEHGVTG
+116 AEYDKQWEQGVAG
-129 ADGKSGEWVD
+129 ADSKSSQWID
-139 KVHSLQAEYD
+139 KLHSLQEEYD
-149 KVLEK
+149 KILEK

-164 KHQTDRSAQLASS
+164 KHQTDRDARLKAYEEKISDS
-177 EAAIVDAEK
+177 EG
-186 KLGGLKSKADI
+186 KLEGLKNKAEI
-197 AKTKLREAL
+197 AKTKLNEAL
-206 DAKAPAGFKKGLTGA
+206 DAKVPSNFKRGLTGA
-221 TAGLDKFV
+221 TEGLSRFL
-229 KRIGG
+229 KRVMG
-234 LAKRVFIF
+234 LAKRVFVF
-242 TVITRALRKLKELL
+242 TVILRALRKLQELL
-256 TSMTS
+256 KTMTS
-261 SDKQIQTSLA
+261 TDKQVQTSLA

-284 YEFALPAIKALL
+284 YEVALPALKELL
-296 HALEQASAFLASFT
+296 FVLEQVTAFVASFT

-355 NQLSDNSSSSSGGT
+355 NQLSDNSSSSSGAT
-369 DASSVPAFN
+369 DASSAPSFDSNIADME
-378 TNLDDLDGNMAKIAA
+378 TNVKKITA
-393 YGSMLLGV
+393 YATILAGI
-401 ALLMVGIATV
+401 ALVMVGIATA
-411 NIPAIILGIA
+411 NISAALFGVGLIITGIA
-421 LIAAGIK
+421 FGK
-428 VGQNTGAF
+428 GSGAF
-436 SSMPTW
+436 SGIPQW
-442 VNQIITWGL
+442 VHQIITWGS
-451 MILGAALLIVGLVK
+451 MILGVVLIVLGCYLG
-465 FSPKLILAGI
+465 FNPKLILAGL
-475 ALYMTGVKYGE
+475 AMLGTGLAYGS
-486 ASGAFEAMPGW
+486 ASGAFDVAFAKISEFKDNVINKIKEFGVNVKDWWNSNLAKFFTREYWQEKFNNIRGRCADF
-497 LKQIITWGG
+497 KNAVFNGAQN
-506 MALGTALLVV
+506 LV
-516 GIVMGNIYLTLA
+516 
-528 GIMLLV
+528 
-534 TGMTVGDKSGAFEAM
+534 SR
-549 PPWLAQIVTWGSIAL
+549 IA
-564 GTALLIAGIATTN
+564 
-577 IPLIA
+577 
-582 AGAALF
+582 
-588 SVGIA
+588 S
-593 TGINSG
+593 
-599 AFSAAWNAIKS
+599 SASN
-610 FGSQIAHGAADLW
+610 LW

-636 IKNSGRDRL
+636 IKNSGRDKL

-729 AVREVMNELSGDNSR
+729 AVREVMNELGGDNSR

>member
-1 MVDGSLKFDTKFDTD
+1 MVDGSLDFDANFDMD
-16 GVNKA
+16 GVNEA
-21 TDMVNKSVSRMYQ
+21 TNMVNKSVSRMHQ
-34 RVKQAFSGKEVD
+34 SIKHAFGGKEID

-52 KRLQNNVDE
+52 KQLRNNVDE

-69 IAEVER
+69 IAEIER
-75 LRTEYENLKSDD
+75 LRAEYESLKANDD
-87 GYIEPEAAKPLIEQ
+87 YVEPEATKFLMSQAKQLEQ
-101 AETLKAKIA
+101 QRA
-110 EAKQQV
+110 EARAKV
-116 AEYDKQWEHGVTG
+116 AEYNQQWKQGIVG
-129 ADGKSGEWVD
+129 ADNKSSEWVE
-139 KVHSLQAEYD
+139 KVQSLQAKYA

-154 IEKIESKAEA
+154 IEKIESKAQS
-164 KHQTDRSAQLASS
+164 KQQTKRNAQLAALESGI
-177 EAAIVDAEK
+177 ANAET
-186 KLGGLKSKADI
+186 KLGSLQNKADV

-206 DAKAPAGFKKGLTGA
+206 SAKTPSGFRKSLSGA
-221 TAGLDKFV
+221 TVGLDKFA
-229 KRIGG
+229 KRVAG

-256 TSMTS
+256 TSMTL

-355 NQLSDNSSSSSGGT
+355 NQLSDNSSSSSGAT

-378 TNLDDLDGNMAKIAA
+378 TDLDDLDGNMAKIAA

-729 AVREVMNELSGDNSR
+729 AVREVMNELGGDNSR

>member
-69 IAEVER
+69 ISDIER
-75 LRTEYENLKSDD
+75 LRAEYAELKADD
-87 GYIEPEAAKPLIEQ
+87 GYIEPETAIPLIEQ

-116 AEYDKQWEHGVTG
+116 AEYDKQWEQGVAG
-129 ADGKSGEWVD
+129 ADSKSSQWID
-139 KVHSLQAEYD
+139 KLHSLQEEYD
-149 KVLEK
+149 KILEK

-164 KHQTDRSAQLASS
+164 KHQTDRDAQLKAYEEKISDS
-177 EAAIVDAEK
+177 EG
-186 KLGGLKSKADI
+186 KLEGLKNKAEI
-197 AKTKLREAL
+197 AKTKLNEAL
-206 DAKAPAGFKKGLTGA
+206 DAKVPSNFKRGLTGA
-221 TAGLDKFV
+221 TEGLSRFL
-229 KRIGG
+229 KRVMG
-234 LAKRVFIF
+234 LAKRVFVF
-242 TVITRALRKLKELL
+242 TVILRALRKLQELL
-256 TSMTS
+256 KTMTS
-261 SDKQIQTSLA
+261 TDKQVQTSLA

-284 YEFALPAIKALL
+284 YEVALPALKELL
-296 HALEQASAFLASFT
+296 FVLEQVTAFVASFT

-355 NQLSDNSSSSSGGT
+355 NQLSDNSSSSSGAT
-369 DASSVPAFN
+369 DASSAPSFDSNIADME
-378 TNLDDLDGNMAKIAA
+378 TNVKKITAYATILAGMA
-393 YGSMLLGV
+393 LV
-401 ALLMVGIATV
+401 MVGIATA
-411 NIPAIILGIA
+411 NISAALFGVGLIITGIA
-421 LIAAGIK
+421 FGK
-428 VGQNTGAF
+428 GSGAF
-436 SSMPTW
+436 SGIPQW
-442 VNQIITWGL
+442 VHQIITWGS
-451 MILGAALLIVGLVK
+451 MILGVVLIVLGCYLG
-465 FSPKLILAGI
+465 FNPKLILAGL
-475 ALYMTGVKYGE
+475 AMLGTGLAYGS
-486 ASGAFEAMPGW
+486 ASGAFDVAFAKISEFKDNVINKIKEFGVNVKDWWNSNLAKFFTREYWQEKFNNIRGRCADF
-497 LKQIITWGG
+497 KNAVFNGAQN
-506 MALGTALLVV
+506 LV
-516 GIVMGNIYLTLA
+516 
-528 GIMLLV
+528 
-534 TGMTVGDKSGAFEAM
+534 SR
-549 PPWLAQIVTWGSIAL
+549 IA
-564 GTALLIAGIATTN
+564 
-577 IPLIA
+577 
-582 AGAALF
+582 
-588 SVGIA
+588 S
-593 TGINSG
+593 
-599 AFSAAWNAIKS
+599 SASN
-610 FGSQIAHGAADLW
+610 LW
-623 NKITSGASRMWDS
+623 NKITSGAARMWDTV
-636 IKNSGRDRL
+636 KNAGRDRL

-729 AVREVMNELSGDNSR
+729 AVREVMNELGGDNSR

>member
-242 TVITRALRKLKELL
+242 TVITKALRKLKELL

-355 NQLSDNSSSSSGGT
+355 NQLSDNSSSSSGAT
-369 DASSVPAFN
+369 DASSAPSFDSNIADME
-378 TNLDDLDGNMAKIAA
+378 TNVKKITA
-393 YGSMLLGV
+393 YATILAGI
-401 ALLMVGIATV
+401 ALVMVGIATA
-411 NIPAIILGIA
+411 NISAALFGVGLIITGIA
-421 LIAAGIK
+421 FGK
-428 VGQNTGAF
+428 GSGAF
-436 SSMPTW
+436 SGIPQW
-442 VNQIITWGL
+442 VHQIITWGS
-451 MILGAALLIVGLVK
+451 MILGVVLIVLGCYLG
-465 FSPKLILAGI
+465 FNPKLILAGL
-475 ALYMTGVKYGE
+475 AMLGTGLAYGS
-486 ASGAFEAMPGW
+486 ASGAFDVAFAKISEFKDNVINKIKEFGVNVKDWWNSNLAKFFTREYWQEKFNNIRGRCADF
-497 LKQIITWGG
+497 KNAVFNGAQN
-506 MALGTALLVV
+506 LV
-516 GIVMGNIYLTLA
+516 
-528 GIMLLV
+528 
-534 TGMTVGDKSGAFEAM
+534 SR
-549 PPWLAQIVTWGSIAL
+549 IA
-564 GTALLIAGIATTN
+564 
-577 IPLIA
+577 
-582 AGAALF
+582 
-588 SVGIA
+588 S
-593 TGINSG
+593 
-599 AFSAAWNAIKS
+599 SASN
-610 FGSQIAHGAADLW
+610 LW
-623 NKITSGASRMWDS
+623 NKITSGAARMWDTV
-636 IKNSGRDRL
+636 KNAGRDRL

-729 AVREVMNELSGDNSR
+729 AVREVMNELSVDNSR

>member
-116 AEYDKQWEHGVTG
+116 AEYDKQWEQGVAG
-129 ADGKSGEWVD
+129 ADSKSSQWID
-139 KVHSLQAEYD
+139 KLHSLQEEYD
-149 KVLEK
+149 KILEK

-164 KHQTDRSAQLASS
+164 KHQTDRDAQLKAYEEKIADS
-177 EAAIVDAEK
+177 EG
-186 KLGGLKSKADI
+186 KLEGLKNKAEI
-197 AKTKLREAL
+197 AKTKLNEAL
-206 DAKAPAGFKKGLTGA
+206 DAKVPSNFKRGLTGA
-221 TAGLDKFV
+221 TEGLSRFL
-229 KRIGG
+229 KRVMG
-234 LAKRVFIF
+234 LAKRVFVF
-242 TVITRALRKLKELL
+242 TVILRALRKLQELL
-256 TSMTS
+256 KTMTS
-261 SDKQIQTSLA
+261 TDKQVQTSLA

-284 YEFALPAIKALL
+284 YEVALPALKELL
-296 HALEQASAFLASFT
+296 FVLEQVTAFVASFT

-369 DASSVPAFN
+369 DASSAPSFDSDIADME
-378 TNLDDLDGNMAKIAA
+378 TNVKKITA
-393 YGSMLLGV
+393 YATILAGI
-401 ALLMVGIATV
+401 ALVMVGIATA
-411 NIPAIILGIA
+411 NISAALFGVGLIITGTA
-421 LIAAGIK
+421 FGK
-428 VGQNTGAF
+428 GSGAF
-436 SSMPTW
+436 SGIPQW
-442 VNQIITWGL
+442 VHQIITWGS
-451 MILGAALLIVGLVK
+451 MILGVVLIVLGCYLG
-465 FSPKLILAGI
+465 FNPKLILAGL
-475 ALYMTGVKYGE
+475 AMLGTGLAYGS
-486 ASGAFEAMPGW
+486 ASGAFDVAFAKISEFKDNVINKIKEFGANVKDWWISNLAKFFTREYWQEKFNNIRGRCTDF
-497 LKQIITWGG
+497 KNAVFNGAQN
-506 MALGTALLVV
+506 LV
-516 GIVMGNIYLTLA
+516 
-528 GIMLLV
+528 
-534 TGMTVGDKSGAFEAM
+534 SR
-549 PPWLAQIVTWGSIAL
+549 IA
-564 GTALLIAGIATTN
+564 
-577 IPLIA
+577 
-582 AGAALF
+582 
-588 SVGIA
+588 S
-593 TGINSG
+593 
-599 AFSAAWNAIKS
+599 SASN
-610 FGSQIAHGAADLW
+610 LW

-636 IKNSGRDRL
+636 IKNSGRGRL

-729 AVREVMNELSGDNSR
+729 AVREVMNELGGDNSR

>member
-116 AEYDKQWEHGVTG
+116 AEYDKQWEHGVAG

-139 KVHSLQAEYD
+139 KVHRLQAEYD

-186 KLGGLKSKADI
+186 KLDGLRSKADI

-206 DAKAPAGFKKGLTGA
+206 SAKAPAGFKKSLTGA
-221 TAGLDKFV
+221 TVGLDKFV

-234 LAKRVFIF
+234 LVKRVFIF
-242 TVITRALRKLKELL
+242 TVITRALRKLRALL

-319 QMQKNAKALNKQ
+319 QMQKNAKALNRQ
-331 ATATSKVGK
+331 ATATGKVGK

-369 DASSVPAFN
+369 DASSVPSFDSNIADME
-378 TNLDDLDGNMAKIAA
+378 TNVRKITA
-393 YGSMLLGV
+393 Y
-401 ALLMVGIATV
+401 AT
-411 NIPAIILGIA
+411 
-421 LIAAGIK
+421 
-428 VGQNTGAF
+428 
-436 SSMPTW
+436 
-442 VNQIITWGL
+442 
-451 MILGAALLIVGLVK
+451 
-465 FSPKLILAGI
+465 ILAGI
-475 ALYMTGVKYGE
+475 ALVMVGIATANIPAALFGVGLIITGIAFGKG
-486 ASGAFEAMPGW
+486 SGAFSGIPQW
-497 LKQIITWGG
+497 VHQIITWGSMILG
-506 MALGTALLVV
+506 VVLIVLGCYLGFNPKLILDGLAMLGT
-516 GIVMGNIYLTLA
+516 GLA
-528 GIMLLV
+528 YGSA
-534 TGMTVGDKSGAFEAM
+534 SGAFDVAFETIKAFKDKVVQKIREFGNEVKN
-549 PPWLAQIVTWGSIAL
+549 WWNTNLARFFTREYWQEKFN
-564 GTALLIAGIATTN
+564 N
-577 IPLIA
+577 IRDRCTS
-582 AGAALF
+582 F
-588 SVGIA
+588 KN
-593 TGINSG
+593 T
-599 AFSAAWNAIKS
+599 IKNGVS
-610 FGSQIAHGAADLW
+610 NLVSNISSSAADLW

-729 AVREVMNELSGDNSR
+729 AVREVMNELGGDNSR

>member
-1 MVDGSLKFDTKFDTD
+1 M
-16 GVNKA
+16 
-21 TDMVNKSVSRMYQ
+21 
-34 RVKQAFSGKEVD
+34 
-46 QSSAKM
+46 
-52 KRLQNNVDE
+52 
-61 ANAKVEKQ
+61 
-69 IAEVER
+69 
-75 LRTEYENLKSDD
+75 
-87 GYIEPEAAKPLIEQ
+87 
-101 AETLKAKIA
+101 
-110 EAKQQV
+110 
-116 AEYDKQWEHGVTG
+116 
-129 ADGKSGEWVD
+129 
-139 KVHSLQAEYD
+139 
-149 KVLEK
+149 
-154 IEKIESKAEA
+154 
-164 KHQTDRSAQLASS
+164 
-177 EAAIVDAEK
+177 
-186 KLGGLKSKADI
+186 
-197 AKTKLREAL
+197 
-206 DAKAPAGFKKGLTGA
+206 
-221 TAGLDKFV
+221 
-229 KRIGG
+229 
-234 LAKRVFIF
+234 
-242 TVITRALRKLKELL
+242 
-256 TSMTS
+256 
-261 SDKQIQTSLA
+261 
-271 NIKGNLLTAFQPI
+271 TAFQPI

-369 DASSVPAFN
+369 DASSAPAFN

-729 AVREVMNELSGDNSR
+729 AVREVMNELGGDNSR

-750 YTTLDGKVVGQSVIE
+750 YTTLDGKVVGQSAIE

>member
-34 RVKQAFSGKEVD
+34 RVKQAFSGKEID

-52 KRLQNNVDE
+52 KQLQNNVDE

-116 AEYDKQWEHGVTG
+116 AEYNKQWEHGVAG
-129 ADGKSGEWVD
+129 ADGKSGGWVD
-139 KVHSLQAEYD
+139 RVHSLQAEYD

-164 KHQTDRSAQLASS
+164 KHQTNRAAQFALS
-177 EAAIVDAEK
+177 EVAIVDAEK
-186 KLGGLKSKADI
+186 KLDGLRSKADI

-221 TAGLDKFV
+221 TAGLNKFV

-242 TVITRALRKLKELL
+242 TVITKALRKLKELL

-355 NQLSDNSSSSSGGT
+355 NQLSDNSSSSSGGA
-369 DASSVPAFN
+369 DASSVPSFDSNIADME
-378 TNLDDLDGNMAKIAA
+378 TNVKKITA
-393 YGSMLLGV
+393 YATILAGI
-401 ALLMVGIATV
+401 ALVMVGIATA
-411 NIPAIILGIA
+411 NISVALFGVGLIITGIA
-421 LIAAGIK
+421 FGK
-428 VGQNTGAF
+428 GSGAF
-436 SSMPTW
+436 SGIPQW
-442 VNQIITWGL
+442 VHQIITWGS
-451 MILGAALLIVGLVK
+451 MILGVVLIVLGCY
-465 FSPKLILAGI
+465 FGFNPKLILAG
-475 ALYMTGVKYGE
+475 LVMLGTGLVYGS
-486 ASGAFEAMPGW
+486 ASGAFDVAFAKISEFKDNVINKIKEFGVNVKDWWNSNLAKFFTREYWQEKFNNIRGRCADF
-497 LKQIITWGG
+497 KNAVFNGAQN
-506 MALGTALLVV
+506 LV
-516 GIVMGNIYLTLA
+516 
-528 GIMLLV
+528 
-534 TGMTVGDKSGAFEAM
+534 SR
-549 PPWLAQIVTWGSIAL
+549 IASS
-564 GTALLIAGIATTN
+564 TSN
-577 IPLIA
+577 
-582 AGAALF
+582 
-588 SVGIA
+588 
-593 TGINSG
+593 
-599 AFSAAWNAIKS
+599 
-610 FGSQIAHGAADLW
+610 LW
-623 NKITSGASRMWDS
+623 NKITSGAARMWDTV
-636 IKNSGRDRL
+636 KNAGRDRL

-729 AVREVMNELSGDNSR
+729 AVREVMNELGGDNSR

>member
-69 IAEVER
+69 ISDIER
-75 LRTEYENLKSDD
+75 LRAEYAELKADD
-87 GYIEPEAAKPLIEQ
+87 GYIEPETAIPLIEQ

-116 AEYDKQWEHGVTG
+116 AEYDKQWEQGVAG
-129 ADGKSGEWVD
+129 ADSKSSQWID
-139 KVHSLQAEYD
+139 KLHSLQEEYD
-149 KVLEK
+149 KILEK

-164 KHQTDRSAQLASS
+164 KHQTDRDAQLKAYEEKISDS
-177 EAAIVDAEK
+177 EG
-186 KLGGLKSKADI
+186 KLEGLKNKAEI
-197 AKTKLREAL
+197 AKTKLNEAL
-206 DAKAPAGFKKGLTGA
+206 DAKVPSNFKRGLTGA
-221 TAGLDKFV
+221 TEGLSRFL
-229 KRIGG
+229 KRVMG
-234 LAKRVFIF
+234 LAKRVFVF
-242 TVITRALRKLKELL
+242 TVILRALRKLQGLL
-256 TSMTS
+256 KTMTS
-261 SDKQIQTSLA
+261 TDKQVQTSLA

-284 YEFALPAIKALL
+284 YEVALPALKELL
-296 HALEQASAFLASFT
+296 FVLEQVTAFVASFT

-355 NQLSDNSSSSSGGT
+355 NQLSDNSSSSSGAT
-369 DASSVPAFN
+369 DASSAPSFDSNIADME
-378 TNLDDLDGNMAKIAA
+378 TNVKKITAYATILAGMA
-393 YGSMLLGV
+393 LV
-401 ALLMVGIATV
+401 MVGIATA
-411 NIPAIILGIA
+411 NISAALFGVGLIITGIA
-421 LIAAGIK
+421 FGK
-428 VGQNTGAF
+428 GSGAF
-436 SSMPTW
+436 SGIPQW
-442 VNQIITWGL
+442 VHQIITWGS
-451 MILGAALLIVGLVK
+451 MILGVVLIVLGCYLG
-465 FSPKLILAGI
+465 FNPKLILAGL
-475 ALYMTGVKYGE
+475 AMLGTGLAYGS
-486 ASGAFEAMPGW
+486 ASGAFDVAFAKISEFKDNVINKIKEFGVNVKDWWNSNLAKFFTREYWQEKFNNIRGRCADF
-497 LKQIITWGG
+497 KNAVFNGAQN
-506 MALGTALLVV
+506 LV
-516 GIVMGNIYLTLA
+516 
-528 GIMLLV
+528 
-534 TGMTVGDKSGAFEAM
+534 SR
-549 PPWLAQIVTWGSIAL
+549 IA
-564 GTALLIAGIATTN
+564 
-577 IPLIA
+577 
-582 AGAALF
+582 
-588 SVGIA
+588 S
-593 TGINSG
+593 
-599 AFSAAWNAIKS
+599 SASN
-610 FGSQIAHGAADLW
+610 LW
-623 NKITSGASRMWDS
+623 NKITSGAARMWDTV
-636 IKNSGRDRL
+636 KNAGRDRL

-729 AVREVMNELSGDNSR
+729 AVREVMNELGGDNSR

>member
-34 RVKQAFSGKEVD
+34 RVKQAFSGKEID

-52 KRLQNNVDE
+52 KQLQNNVDE

-116 AEYDKQWEHGVTG
+116 AEFDKQWEHGVAG

-149 KVLEK
+149 KILEK

-164 KHQTDRSAQLASS
+164 KHQTDRFAQLASS
-177 EAAIVDAEK
+177 EAAIADAEK
-186 KLGGLKSKADI
+186 KLDGLRSKADI

-206 DAKAPAGFKKGLTGA
+206 SAKAPAGFKKSLTGA
-221 TAGLDKFV
+221 AVGLDKFV

-242 TVITRALRKLKELL
+242 TVITKALRKLKELL

-355 NQLSDNSSSSSGGT
+355 NQLSDNSSSSSGTT
-369 DASSVPAFN
+369 DASSAPSFDSNIADME
-378 TNLDDLDGNMAKIAA
+378 TNVKKITA
-393 YGSMLLGV
+393 YATILAGI
-401 ALLMVGIATV
+401 ALVMVGIATA
-411 NIPAIILGIA
+411 NISAALFGVGLIITGIA
-421 LIAAGIK
+421 FGKGSGAFAGIP
-428 VGQNTGAF
+428 Q
-436 SSMPTW
+436 W
-442 VNQIITWGL
+442 VHQIITWGS
-451 MILGAALLIVGLVK
+451 MILGVVLIVLGCYLG
-465 FSPKLILAGI
+465 FNPKLILAGL
-475 ALYMTGVKYGE
+475 AMLGTGLAYGS
-486 ASGAFEAMPGW
+486 ASGAFDVAFAKISEFKDNVINKIKEFGVNVKDWWNSNLAKFFTREYWQEKFNNIRGRCADF
-497 LKQIITWGG
+497 KNAVFNGAQN
-506 MALGTALLVV
+506 LV
-516 GIVMGNIYLTLA
+516 
-528 GIMLLV
+528 
-534 TGMTVGDKSGAFEAM
+534 SR
-549 PPWLAQIVTWGSIAL
+549 IA
-564 GTALLIAGIATTN
+564 
-577 IPLIA
+577 
-582 AGAALF
+582 
-588 SVGIA
+588 S
-593 TGINSG
+593 
-599 AFSAAWNAIKS
+599 SASN
-610 FGSQIAHGAADLW
+610 LW

-729 AVREVMNELSGDNSR
+729 AVREVMNELGGDNSR

-750 YTTLDGKVVGQSVIE
+750 YTTLDGKVVGQSAIE

>member
-34 RVKQAFSGKEVD
+34 RVKQAFSGKEID

-116 AEYDKQWEHGVTG
+116 AEFDKQWEHGVAG

-164 KHQTDRSAQLASS
+164 KHQTDRFAQLASS
-177 EAAIVDAEK
+177 EAAIADAEK
-186 KLGGLKSKADI
+186 KLDGLRSKADI

-206 DAKAPAGFKKGLTGA
+206 SAKAPAGFKKSLTGA
-221 TAGLDKFV
+221 AVGLDKFV

-242 TVITRALRKLKELL
+242 TVITKALRKLKELL

-355 NQLSDNSSSSSGGT
+355 NQLSDNSSSSSGAT
-369 DASSVPAFN
+369 DASSAPSFDSNIADME
-378 TNLDDLDGNMAKIAA
+378 TNVKKITA
-393 YGSMLLGV
+393 YATILAGI
-401 ALLMVGIATV
+401 ALVMVGIATA
-411 NIPAIILGIA
+411 NISAALFGVGLIITGIA
-421 LIAAGIK
+421 FGK
-428 VGQNTGAF
+428 GSGAF
-436 SSMPTW
+436 SGIPQW
-442 VNQIITWGL
+442 VHQIITWGS
-451 MILGAALLIVGLVK
+451 MILGVVLIVLGCYLG
-465 FSPKLILAGI
+465 FNPKLILAGL
-475 ALYMTGVKYGE
+475 AMLGTGLAYGS
-486 ASGAFEAMPGW
+486 ASGAFDVAFAKISEFKDNVINKIKEFGVNVKDWWNSNLAKFFTREYWQEKFNNIRGRCADF
-497 LKQIITWGG
+497 KNAVFNGAQN
-506 MALGTALLVV
+506 LV
-516 GIVMGNIYLTLA
+516 
-528 GIMLLV
+528 
-534 TGMTVGDKSGAFEAM
+534 SR
-549 PPWLAQIVTWGSIAL
+549 IA
-564 GTALLIAGIATTN
+564 
-577 IPLIA
+577 
-582 AGAALF
+582 
-588 SVGIA
+588 S
-593 TGINSG
+593 
-599 AFSAAWNAIKS
+599 SASN
-610 FGSQIAHGAADLW
+610 LW

-636 IKNSGRDRL
+636 IKNSGRDKL

-729 AVREVMNELSGDNSR
+729 AVREVMNELGGDNSR

>member
-206 DAKAPAGFKKGLTGA
+206 SAKAPAGFKKGLTGA

-242 TVITRALRKLKELL
+242 TVITKALRKLKELL

-319 QMQKNAKALNKQ
+319 QMQRNAKALNKQ

-355 NQLSDNSSSSSGGT
+355 NQLSDNSSSSSGAT
-369 DASSVPAFN
+369 DASSAPSFDSNIADME
-378 TNLDDLDGNMAKIAA
+378 TNVKKITA
-393 YGSMLLGV
+393 YATILAGI
-401 ALLMVGIATV
+401 ALVMVGIATA
-411 NIPAIILGIA
+411 NISAALFGVGLIITGIA
-421 LIAAGIK
+421 FGK
-428 VGQNTGAF
+428 GSGAF
-436 SSMPTW
+436 SGIPQW
-442 VNQIITWGL
+442 VHQIITWGS
-451 MILGAALLIVGLVK
+451 MILGVVLIVLGCYLG
-465 FSPKLILAGI
+465 FNPKLILAGL
-475 ALYMTGVKYGE
+475 AMLGTGLAYGS
-486 ASGAFEAMPGW
+486 ASGAFDVAFAKISEFKDNVINKIKEFGVNVKDWWNSNLAKFFTREYWQEKFNNIRGRCADF
-497 LKQIITWGG
+497 KNAVFNGAQN
-506 MALGTALLVV
+506 LV
-516 GIVMGNIYLTLA
+516 
-528 GIMLLV
+528 
-534 TGMTVGDKSGAFEAM
+534 SR
-549 PPWLAQIVTWGSIAL
+549 IA
-564 GTALLIAGIATTN
+564 
-577 IPLIA
+577 
-582 AGAALF
+582 
-588 SVGIA
+588 S
-593 TGINSG
+593 
-599 AFSAAWNAIKS
+599 SASN
-610 FGSQIAHGAADLW
+610 LW

-729 AVREVMNELSGDNSR
+729 AVREVINELGGDNSR

>member
-46 QSSAKM
+46 QSTARM
-52 KRLQNNVDE
+52 KQLQNSVDE

-69 IAEVER
+69 ISDIER
-75 LRTEYENLKSDD
+75 LRAEYAELKADD
-87 GYIEPEAAKPLIEQ
+87 GYIEPETAIPLIEQ

-116 AEYDKQWEHGVTG
+116 AEYDKQWEQGVAG
-129 ADGKSGEWVD
+129 ADSKSSQWID
-139 KVHSLQAEYD
+139 KLHSLQEEYD
-149 KVLEK
+149 KILEK

-164 KHQTDRSAQLASS
+164 KHQTDRDAQLKAYEEKISDS
-177 EAAIVDAEK
+177 EG
-186 KLGGLKSKADI
+186 KLEGLKNKAEI
-197 AKTKLREAL
+197 AKTKLNEAL
-206 DAKAPAGFKKGLTGA
+206 DAKVPSNFKRGLTGA
-221 TAGLDKFV
+221 TEGLSRFL
-229 KRIGG
+229 KRVMG
-234 LAKRVFIF
+234 LAKRVFVF
-242 TVITRALRKLKELL
+242 TVILRALRKLQELL
-256 TSMTS
+256 KTMTS
-261 SDKQIQTSLA
+261 TDKQVQTSLA

-284 YEFALPAIKALL
+284 YEVALPALKELL
-296 HALEQASAFLASFT
+296 FVLEQVTAFVASFT

-355 NQLSDNSSSSSGGT
+355 NQLSDNSSSSSGAT
-369 DASSVPAFN
+369 DASSAPSFDSNIADME
-378 TNLDDLDGNMAKIAA
+378 TNVKKITA
-393 YGSMLLGV
+393 YATILAGI
-401 ALLMVGIATV
+401 ALVMVGIATA
-411 NIPAIILGIA
+411 NISAALFGVGLIITGIA
-421 LIAAGIK
+421 FGK
-428 VGQNTGAF
+428 GSGAF
-436 SSMPTW
+436 SGIPQW
-442 VNQIITWGL
+442 VHQIITWGS
-451 MILGAALLIVGLVK
+451 MILGVVLIVLGCYLGIN
-465 FSPKLILAGI
+465 PKLILAGL
-475 ALYMTGVKYGE
+475 AMLGTGLAYGS
-486 ASGAFEAMPGW
+486 ASGAFDVAFAKISEFKDNVINKIKEFGVNVKDWWNSNLAKFFTREYWQEKFNNIRGRCADF
-497 LKQIITWGG
+497 KNAVFNGAQN
-506 MALGTALLVV
+506 LV
-516 GIVMGNIYLTLA
+516 
-528 GIMLLV
+528 
-534 TGMTVGDKSGAFEAM
+534 SR
-549 PPWLAQIVTWGSIAL
+549 IA
-564 GTALLIAGIATTN
+564 
-577 IPLIA
+577 
-582 AGAALF
+582 
-588 SVGIA
+588 S
-593 TGINSG
+593 
-599 AFSAAWNAIKS
+599 SASN
-610 FGSQIAHGAADLW
+610 LW

-636 IKNSGRDRL
+636 IKNSGRDKL

-729 AVREVMNELSGDNSR
+729 AVREVMNELGGDNSR

>member
-116 AEYDKQWEHGVTG
+116 AEFDKQWEHGVAG

-149 KVLEK
+149 KILEK

-164 KHQTDRSAQLASS
+164 KHQTDRFAQLASS
-177 EAAIVDAEK
+177 EAAIADAEK
-186 KLGGLKSKADI
+186 KLDGLRSKADI

-206 DAKAPAGFKKGLTGA
+206 SAKAPAGFKKSLTGA
-221 TAGLDKFV
+221 AVGLDKFV

-242 TVITRALRKLKELL
+242 TVITKALRKLKELL

-355 NQLSDNSSSSSGGT
+355 NQLSDNSSSSSGAT
-369 DASSVPAFN
+369 DASSAPSFDSNIADME
-378 TNLDDLDGNMAKIAA
+378 TNVKKITA
-393 YGSMLLGV
+393 YATILAGI
-401 ALLMVGIATV
+401 ALVMVGIATA
-411 NIPAIILGIA
+411 NISAALFGVGLIITGIA
-421 LIAAGIK
+421 FGK
-428 VGQNTGAF
+428 GSGAF
-436 SSMPTW
+436 SGIPQW
-442 VNQIITWGL
+442 VHQIITWGS
-451 MILGAALLIVGLVK
+451 MILGVVLIVLGCYLG
-465 FSPKLILAGI
+465 FNPKLILAGL
-475 ALYMTGVKYGE
+475 AMLGTGLAYGS
-486 ASGAFEAMPGW
+486 ASGAFDVAFAKISEFKDNVINKIKEFGVNVKDWWNSNLAKFFTREYWQEKFNNIRGRCADF
-497 LKQIITWGG
+497 KNAVFNGAQN
-506 MALGTALLVV
+506 LV
-516 GIVMGNIYLTLA
+516 
-528 GIMLLV
+528 
-534 TGMTVGDKSGAFEAM
+534 SR
-549 PPWLAQIVTWGSIAL
+549 IA
-564 GTALLIAGIATTN
+564 
-577 IPLIA
+577 
-582 AGAALF
+582 
-588 SVGIA
+588 S
-593 TGINSG
+593 
-599 AFSAAWNAIKS
+599 SASN
-610 FGSQIAHGAADLW
+610 LW

-636 IKNSGRDRL
+636 IKSSGRDRL

-729 AVREVMNELSGDNSR
+729 AVREVMNELGGDNSR

>member
-116 AEYDKQWEHGVTG
+116 AEYDKQWEQGVAG
-129 ADGKSGEWVD
+129 ADSKSSQWID
-139 KVHSLQAEYD
+139 KLHSLQEEYD
-149 KVLEK
+149 KILEK

-164 KHQTDRSAQLASS
+164 KHQTDRDAQLKAYEEKIADS
-177 EAAIVDAEK
+177 EG
-186 KLGGLKSKADI
+186 KLEGLKNKAEI
-197 AKTKLREAL
+197 AKTKLNEAL
-206 DAKAPAGFKKGLTGA
+206 DAKVPSNFKRGLTGA
-221 TAGLDKFV
+221 TEGLSRFL
-229 KRIGG
+229 KRVMG
-234 LAKRVFIF
+234 LAKRVFVF
-242 TVITRALRKLKELL
+242 TVILRALRKLQELL
-256 TSMTS
+256 KTMTS
-261 SDKQIQTSLA
+261 TDKQVQTSLA

-284 YEFALPAIKALL
+284 YEVALPALKELL
-296 HALEQASAFLASFT
+296 FVLEQVTAFVASFT

-369 DASSVPAFN
+369 DASSAPSFDSDIADME
-378 TNLDDLDGNMAKIAA
+378 TNVKKITA
-393 YGSMLLGV
+393 YATILAGI
-401 ALLMVGIATV
+401 ALVMVGIATA
-411 NIPAIILGIA
+411 NISAALFGVGLIITGTA
-421 LIAAGIK
+421 FGKGSGAFAGIP
-428 VGQNTGAF
+428 Q
-436 SSMPTW
+436 W
-442 VNQIITWGL
+442 VHQIITWGS
-451 MILGAALLIVGLVK
+451 MILGVVLIVLGCYLG
-465 FSPKLILAGI
+465 FNPKLILAGL
-475 ALYMTGVKYGE
+475 AMLGTGLAYGS
-486 ASGAFEAMPGW
+486 ASGAFDVAFAKISEFKDNVINKIKEFGANVKDWWISNLAKFFTREYWQEKFNNIRGRCTDF
-497 LKQIITWGG
+497 KNAVFNGAQN
-506 MALGTALLVV
+506 LV
-516 GIVMGNIYLTLA
+516 
-528 GIMLLV
+528 
-534 TGMTVGDKSGAFEAM
+534 SR
-549 PPWLAQIVTWGSIAL
+549 IA
-564 GTALLIAGIATTN
+564 
-577 IPLIA
+577 
-582 AGAALF
+582 
-588 SVGIA
+588 S
-593 TGINSG
+593 
-599 AFSAAWNAIKS
+599 SASN
-610 FGSQIAHGAADLW
+610 LW

-636 IKNSGRDRL
+636 IKNSGRGRL

>member
-116 AEYDKQWEHGVTG
+116 AEYDKQWEHGVAG

-186 KLGGLKSKADI
+186 KLDGLRSKADI

-206 DAKAPAGFKKGLTGA
+206 SAKAPAGFKKGLTGA

-242 TVITRALRKLKELL
+242 TVITKALRKLKELL

-369 DASSVPAFN
+369 DASSAPSFDNEIA
-378 TNLDDLDGNMAKIAA
+378 DLDSNIKRVTSQAMTLA
-393 YGSMLLGV
+393 GV
-401 ALLMVGIATV
+401 GLVLVGIATAS
-411 NIPAIILGIA
+411 IPAILTGVA
-421 LIAAGIK
+421 LIMMG
-428 VGQNTGAF
+428 VTMREGTGTLTK
-436 SSMPTW
+436 PNW
-442 VNQIITWGL
+442 VDQ
-451 MILGAALLIVGLVK
+451 V
-465 FSPKLILAGI
+465 
-475 ALYMTGVKYGE
+475 
-486 ASGAFEAMPGW
+486 
-497 LKQIITWGG
+497 ITWGG
-506 MALGTALLVV
+506 MIVGVALLVAGLALGSIKLILT
-516 GIVMGNIYLTLA
+516 GITLYA
-528 GIMLLV
+528 TAAAYG
-534 TGMTVGDKSGAFEAM
+534 KASGTFEAM
-549 PPWLAQIVTWGSIAL
+549 PSWLKQVVTWGSIAL
-564 GTALLIAGIATTN
+564 GTALLVIGIVTGNIA
-577 IPLIA
+577 LIA
-582 AGAALF
+582 AGILAF
-588 SVGIA
+588 KFGTDVGRE
-593 TGINSG
+593 SG
-599 AFSAAWNAIKS
+599 AFSELPSWLQTIISWGKKAMGTALLVVGLITANLSLIQSGASMLGITISTETVSDAFSATWNAVRS
-610 FGSQIAHGAADLW
+610 LGTRIANCASDLW

-636 IKNSGRDRL
+636 IKSSGRGRL

-729 AVREVMNELSGDNSR
+729 AVREVMNELGGDNSR

>member
-1 MVDGSLKFDTKFDTD
+1 MVDGSLKFNTKFDTD

-369 DASSVPAFN
+369 DASSAPSFDNEIA
-378 TNLDDLDGNMAKIAA
+378 DLDSNIKRVTSQAMTLA
-393 YGSMLLGV
+393 GV
-401 ALLMVGIATV
+401 GLVLVGIATAS
-411 NIPAIILGIA
+411 IPAILTGVA
-421 LIAAGIK
+421 LIMMG
-428 VGQNTGAF
+428 VTMREGTGTLTK
-436 SSMPTW
+436 PNW
-442 VNQIITWGL
+442 VDQVITWGL

-465 FSPKLILAGI
+465 ISLKLILAGI

-636 IKNSGRDRL
+636 IKNSGRGRL

-729 AVREVMNELSGDNSR
+729 AVREVMNELGGDNSR

>member
-69 IAEVER
+69 ISDIER
-75 LRTEYENLKSDD
+75 LRAECAELKADD
-87 GYIEPEAAKPLIEQ
+87 GYIEPETAIPLIEQ

-116 AEYDKQWEHGVTG
+116 AEYDKQWEQGVAG
-129 ADGKSGEWVD
+129 ADSKSSQWID
-139 KVHSLQAEYD
+139 KLHSLQEEYD
-149 KVLEK
+149 KILEK

-164 KHQTDRSAQLASS
+164 KHQTDRDAQLKAYEEKISDS
-177 EAAIVDAEK
+177 EG
-186 KLGGLKSKADI
+186 KLEGLKNKAEI
-197 AKTKLREAL
+197 AKTKLNEAL
-206 DAKAPAGFKKGLTGA
+206 DAKVPSNFKRGLTGA
-221 TAGLDKFV
+221 TEGLSRFL
-229 KRIGG
+229 KRVMG
-234 LAKRVFIF
+234 LAKRVFVF
-242 TVITRALRKLKELL
+242 TVILRALRKLQELL
-256 TSMTS
+256 KTMTS
-261 SDKQIQTSLA
+261 TDKQVQTSLA

-284 YEFALPAIKALL
+284 YEVALPALKELL
-296 HALEQASAFLASFT
+296 FVLEQVTAFVASFT

-355 NQLSDNSSSSSGGT
+355 NQLSDNSSSSSGAT
-369 DASSVPAFN
+369 DASSAPSFDSNIADME
-378 TNLDDLDGNMAKIAA
+378 TNVKKITA
-393 YGSMLLGV
+393 YATILAGI
-401 ALLMVGIATV
+401 ALVMVGIATA
-411 NIPAIILGIA
+411 NISAALFGVGLIITGIA
-421 LIAAGIK
+421 FGK
-428 VGQNTGAF
+428 GSGAF
-436 SSMPTW
+436 SGIPQW
-442 VNQIITWGL
+442 VHQIITWGS
-451 MILGAALLIVGLVK
+451 MILGVVLIVLGCYLG
-465 FSPKLILAGI
+465 FNPKLILAGL
-475 ALYMTGVKYGE
+475 AMLGTGLAYGS
-486 ASGAFEAMPGW
+486 ASGAFDVAFAKISEFKDNVINKIKEFGVNVKDWWNSNLAKFFTREYWQEKFNNIRGRCADF
-497 LKQIITWGG
+497 KNAVFNGAQN
-506 MALGTALLVV
+506 LV
-516 GIVMGNIYLTLA
+516 
-528 GIMLLV
+528 
-534 TGMTVGDKSGAFEAM
+534 SR
-549 PPWLAQIVTWGSIAL
+549 IA
-564 GTALLIAGIATTN
+564 
-577 IPLIA
+577 
-582 AGAALF
+582 
-588 SVGIA
+588 S
-593 TGINSG
+593 
-599 AFSAAWNAIKS
+599 SASN
-610 FGSQIAHGAADLW
+610 LW